1 MNHLQDLI
9 SQKEIFIKF
18 MKEKYPLFKNSN
30 VFLRD
35 IQYAIKS
42 YFEKK
47 DQFLTYAQTDKISL
61 GFIQNL
67 EETKEFINVSKNTWK
82 VNFSFEKVVKEN
94 EPVQN

>member
-18 MKEKYPLFKNSN
+18 MKEKYPLFNNSN
-30 VFLRD
+30 IFLRD
-35 IQYAIKS
+35 IQYAVKS
-42 YFEKK
+42 FFEKK
-47 DQFLTYAQTDKISL
+47 DRFLTYAQTDIISQ
-61 GFIQNL
+61 GFIKKL

-94 EPVQN
+94 EQAQN